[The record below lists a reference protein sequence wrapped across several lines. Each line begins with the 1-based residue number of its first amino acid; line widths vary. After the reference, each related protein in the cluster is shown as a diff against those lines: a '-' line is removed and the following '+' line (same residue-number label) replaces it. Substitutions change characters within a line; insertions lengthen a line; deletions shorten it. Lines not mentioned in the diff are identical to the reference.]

1 MIQVW
6 SDPRLLLMASVTQN
20 FTAADEWYVGE
31 DKVLTYTVKDKT
43 GAIVDVSGW
52 QFEMMLKLKPS
63 NPNILIHKTSSSGI
77 SVPAPAT
84 GLVNITVSRTDTM
97 GLGAGRYYHGLARVN
112 ANNYDIVVDGYAD
125 LLRSAAS

>member
-1 MIQVW
+1 
-6 SDPRLLLMASVTQN
+6 MASVTQN